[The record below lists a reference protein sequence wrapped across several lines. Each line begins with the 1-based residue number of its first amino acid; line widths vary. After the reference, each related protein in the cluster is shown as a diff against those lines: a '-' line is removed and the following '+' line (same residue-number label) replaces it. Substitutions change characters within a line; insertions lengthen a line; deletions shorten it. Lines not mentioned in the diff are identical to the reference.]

1 MPAAADDRYVHCPV
15 CSAGYDAL
23 TWPRRCTPC
32 GSEIY
37 RNPAPVGLVLVP
49 IDDDG
54 VLLVRR
60 DIEPRRGWLSLP
72 GGYLDVGE
80 SWQQGAARELWEEA
94 GLVVAPETL
103 VLHDVHSTDDGTH
116 LLVMALAPSFPGSA
130 LSSFAPNSEVSEL
143 AVLRRSDPPQ
153 ELAFPLHQRAV
164 GAYLGWRAD

>member
-15 CSAGYDAL
+15 CSAGYEL
-23 TWPRRCTPC
+23 LSWPRRCRPC

-80 SWQQGAARELWEEA
+80 SWEQGAARELREEA
-94 GLVVAPETL
+94 GLVVSPAALTL
-103 VLHDVHSTDDGTH
+103 HAVHSTDDGTH
-116 LLVMALAPSFPGSA
+116 LLVMALAPAFPLSA
-130 LSSFAPNSEVSEL
+130 LAGFTPNSEVSEL
-143 AVLRRSDPPQ
+143 TVLRRSDPPQ
-153 ELAFPLHQRAV
+153 ELAFPLHQLAV
-164 GAYLGWRAD
+164 GAFLDWPSA

>member
-1 MPAAADDRYVHCPV
+1 MPAAADDRFVHCPV
-15 CSAGYDAL
+15 CSEGYHTLA
-23 TWPRRCTPC
+23 WPRRCEPC

-49 IDDDG
+49 VDDDG

-94 GLVVAPETL
+94 GLVVAPEAL
-103 VLHDVHSTDDGTH
+103 ALHQVHSTDDGTH
-116 LLVMALAPSFPGSA
+116 LLVMALAPGVRSDA
-130 LSSFAPNSEVSEL
+130 LAGFTPNSEVSEL
-143 AVLRRSDPPQ
+143 AVLRRADPPQ
-153 ELAFPLHQRAV
+153 VLAFPLHQRAV
-164 GAYLGWRAD
+164 ATYLGWPLD